1 MHNEDAMAAD
11 SLYISDTV
19 SERALRLF
27 LLAVIFFLRS
37 ILFQESGEN
46 PRFPYPF
53 SPNYP
58 TYIPV
63 VILSETY
70 RLHEQYEISGDL

>member
-1 MHNEDAMAAD
+1 MHNAVAIAAN
-11 SLYISDTV
+11 SLYINDTGL
-19 SERALRLF
+19 ERALRLF

-46 PRFPYPF
+46 PRFPYSFP
-53 SPNYP
+53 PNYP